1 MDLTSIRDLAV
12 VVLAATAVSATLVLA
27 ITGLLVWRLLAVIR
41 TELLPIAGSLR
52 ETIDTVR
59 DTVDTVG
66 NVVTNSSDPSSRTIR
81 IFRALRK
88 ISSAMSRND
97 G

>member
-12 VVLAATAVSATLVLA
+12 VVLAAVAVSATLVLA
-27 ITGLLVWRLLAVIR
+27 KTGLLVWRLLAVIR
-41 TELLPIAGSLR
+41 TELLPIAGALR

-66 NVVTNSSDPSSRTIR
+66 NVVTQSSGSSSRAIR
-81 IFRALRK
+81 IFRAFRK
-88 ISSAMSRND
+88 VSSAMSRNEK
-97 G
+97 

>member
-1 MDLTSIRDLAV
+1 MDLTGIRDLAV
-12 VVLAATAVSATLVLA
+12 VVLAAVAVSATLVMA

-41 TELLPIAGSLR
+41 TELR
-52 ETIDTVR
+52 ETIDTERV
-59 DTVDTVG
+59 TVDTVG
-66 NVVTNSSDPSSRTIR
+66 NVVTESSGPSSRAIR

-88 ISSAMSRND
+88 ISRAKSGND

>member
-1 MDLTSIRDLAV
+1 MDLPSIRDLAV
-12 VVLAATAVSATLVLA
+12 VVLAAVAVSATLVMA

-66 NVVTNSSDPSSRTIR
+66 NVVTESSGPSSRAIR
-81 IFRALRK
+81 MFRALRK
-88 ISSAMSRND
+88 VSRARSRND
-97 G
+97 S